1 MHAHHVPPPL
11 AGSTS
16 ARGVGGGRGSG
27 KIAGGKLVA
36 IYHAGQQHK
45 AALQDADARK
55 QVAVVEAEEKA
66 HHHTALSLHKLA
78 TPVVGWLGR
87 QLTSLS
93 AWLMGNATEQPA
105 APQQA
110 LHGKLAL
117 HLHVMV
123 RHMKEEG
130 AATAE
135 AAHKQVV
142 AAATQSKQ
150 EAIMAAHAM
159 DDAQSKQVA
168 IYHAEQQHTQVA
180 LEKPEERAHRRIAL
194 VLYRHAQQ
202 QFSSG
207 A

>member
-1 MHAHHVPPPL
+1 M
-11 AGSTS
+11 
-16 ARGVGGGRGSG
+16 
-27 KIAGGKLVA
+27 
-36 IYHAGQQHK
+36 
-45 AALQDADARK
+45 QDADARK

-117 HLHVMV
+117 HLHVMA
-123 RHMKEEG
+123 RHMKGEG

-135 AAHKQVV
+135 ATHKQVV

-168 IYHAEQQHTQVA
+168 IYHAEQQHRVALQDADAAKQVA
-180 LEKPEERAHRRIAL
+180 LEKSEERAHRRIAL